1 MNSLNQRVKDLCAKE
16 GITLADLASRMGIT
30 ASSLSQILN
39 GNPTLAKLQSI
50 ASCIG
55 VGMSDLFLDSHT
67 YPMAACPHCGKQIKI
82 KVEI

>member
-1 MNSLNQRVKDLCAKE
+1 MKDLCAKE

-55 VGMSDLFLDSHT
+55 VGVSDLFLDSHT
-67 YPMAACPHCGKQIKI
+67 YPMANCPHCGNPIKI

>member
-55 VGMSDLFLDSHT
+55 VGVSDLFLDSHT
-67 YPMAACPHCGKQIKI
+67 YPMACCPHCGKPIKI
-82 KVEI
+82 KVE

>member
-16 GITLADLASRMGIT
+16 GITLADLAGRMGIT

-39 GNPTLAKLQSI
+39 GNPTLSKLQSI

-55 VGMSDLFLDSHT
+55 VGVSDLFLDSHPH
-67 YPMAACPHCGKQIKI
+67 PMATCPHCGKPIRI
-82 KVEI
+82 KVE